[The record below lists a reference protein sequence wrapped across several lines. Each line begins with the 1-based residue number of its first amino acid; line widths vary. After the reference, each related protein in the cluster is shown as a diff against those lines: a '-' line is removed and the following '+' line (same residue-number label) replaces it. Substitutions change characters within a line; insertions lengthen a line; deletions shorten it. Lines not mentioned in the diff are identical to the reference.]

1 MGLLSKLFGGGTKL
15 ALRLDATQ
23 APAGGMLS
31 GTLTLSGGKK
41 DLTLTSLQV
50 RLVYILV
57 RSSEGSSLPEIKTEV
72 LNEQTLAEG
81 QSLAGGS
88 SHDFEFSFE
97 LPSDLDPSG
106 DGVTYKVMAVA
117 DIPKVADP
125 KADATFT
132 VVEGAGMDL
141 DTLTLEDVYARW
153 PGLRSDDDDVLCDE
167 LREVML
173 ACYEERDGLQ
183 VVEPLLAKLIRSSGS
198 MEVKTQAIDT
208 WGNLLDGHV
217 RKEHIAFLGELV
229 HSFNSGTDSSFRCE
243 VITAVAKFADEG
255 ALSLIKELAKSAD
268 AEIREEVASQL
279 RFAASDTFRGKLA
292 VLESMADDDSAKVRA
307 SVFGAFSDFRDKKK
321 IMRRVA
327 ERIDTDPSD
336 EVQAACIGTLTF
348 LHDEG
353 LGELMQ
359 STYTKHLKNPHPLV
373 RKEIAQNL
381 QTFPE
386 SEAGIVAQLAKHLLA
401 DQDAEVRRATAWN
414 FVNLSDFPTLAP
426 LVRAAAEND
435 PDAKVRGDALY
446 GMQSIVPVAELL
458 PYYSQRLAA
467 DPTEEAA
474 WGVIGGLR
482 DHSET
487 SEAQAILRQLCSSPF
502 SRVVEAAREEL
513 GEG

>member
-23 APAGGMLS
+23 APTGGMLS

-41 DLTLTSLQV
+41 DLTLTSLKV

-72 LNEQTLAEG
+72 LTEQTLAEG

-88 SHDFEFSFE
+88 SHDFEFSFQ
-97 LPSDLDPSG
+97 LPNDLDPSG

-153 PGLRSDDDDVLCDE
+153 PDLRSDDDDELCE
-167 LREVML
+167 AIREVML
-173 ACYEERDGLQ
+173 ACYDEREGLQ
-183 VVEPLLAKLIRSSGS
+183 VVEPLLAKFIRSGS
-198 MEVKTQAIDT
+198 MEVKTQAIDA
-208 WGNLLDGHV
+208 WANLLDGHV
-217 RKEHIAFLGELV
+217 RREHIAFLGELV
-229 HSFNSGTDSSFRCE
+229 HGFNSSTDTSYRTE

-255 ALSLIKELAKSAD
+255 ALSLLKELAKSAD

-292 VLESMADDDSAKVRA
+292 LLESMADDASAKVRA

-321 IMRRVA
+321 VMRRVA

-353 LGELMQ
+353 LGDLMQ
-359 STYTKHLKNPHPLV
+359 STYTKHLQNPHALV
-373 RKEIAQNL
+373 RKEIGQNL

-401 DQDAEVRRATAWN
+401 DQDAEVRRTTAWN
-414 FVNLSDFPTLAP
+414 FVNLSEFPTLAP
-426 LVRAAAEND
+426 LVRAVAEND
-435 PDAKVRGDALY
+435 SDAQVRGDALY
-446 GMQSIVPVAELL
+446 GMQSIVPVAELI
-458 PYYSQRLAA
+458 PYYQQRLAA
-467 DPTEEAA
+467 DPTSEAA
-474 WGVIGGLR
+474 WGVLGGIR

-487 SEAQAILRQLCSSPF
+487 PEAQAILRQLSSSSF
-502 SRVVEAAREEL
+502 SSVAEAAREEL